1 VTAPFDPSTSS
12 GLRVTTPRF
21 RFEPYVQFAQKAMA
35 REATYRFDV
44 FTGIASVLVRVYLLR
59 MVWVALY
66 ERNPGPH
73 ELSLHAI
80 ITYSTVALLMG
91 LVMDIDQTR
100 ALHDKLHDGSIATDF
115 MKPISVPLYLF
126 ADGSGEVLF
135 HAILIVPSLILALF
149 IVHIDVPSATVLAAF
164 FGSAI
169 LGYFVGF
176 FVNFIV
182 NCVAFWTLEIHAAR
196 LIVTWVTD
204 LFGGEIIPLVI
215 FPAVLQQIAFAL
227 PFAAMFST
235 PLLIYVGFIGPDRYA
250 EAIGSQAFWLA
261 ALAVVS
267 MVMWRAGAKRV
278 VVQGG

>member
-1 VTAPFDPSTSS
+1 VTAAPAPAV
-12 GLRVTTPRF
+12 RAVRPRF
-21 RFEPYVQFAQKAMA
+21 RLEPYVQFAQKAMA

-44 FTGIASVLVRVYLLR
+44 FTSIASVLVRVYLLR

-66 ERNPGPH
+66 TRNAAPSDLP
-73 ELSLHAI
+73 LHAV
-80 ITYSTVALLMG
+80 ITYSTVAMLMG

-135 HAILIVPSLILALF
+135 HAVLIVPSLLLALI
-149 IVHIDVPSATVLAAF
+149 IVHIDVPSPPVLAAF
-164 FGSAI
+164 FLSFA
-169 LGYFVGF
+169 LGYLVGF

-182 NCVAFWTLEIHAAR
+182 NCIAFWTLEIHAAR
-196 LIVTWVTD
+196 LIVTWVSD

-215 FPAVLQQIAFAL
+215 FPAFLQRIAFAL

-235 PLLIYVGFIGPDRYA
+235 PLLIYVGVIKPERYA
-250 EAIGSQAFWLA
+250 EVIGLQVLWLA
-261 ALAVVS
+261 VLALAGTLL
-267 MVMWRAGAKRV
+267 WRAGAKRV
-278 VVQGG
+278 IVQGG

>member
-1 VTAPFDPSTSS
+1 VTQAPARP
-12 GLRVTTPRF
+12 PF
-21 RFEPYVQFAQKAMA
+21 RLEPYIQFAQKAMA

-44 FTGIASVLVRVYLLR
+44 FTSVASVLVRVYLLR

-66 ERNPGPH
+66 ARNAAPSDLP
-73 ELSLHAI
+73 LHAI

-100 ALHDKLHDGSIATDF
+100 LLHDKLHNGSIATDF
-115 MKPISVPLYLF
+115 MKPIVVPLYFF

-135 HAILIVPSLILALF
+135 HAALIVPSLLLALL
-149 IVHIDVPSATVLAAF
+149 IVHIDVPGPFVLATF
-164 FGSAI
+164 FVSFA
-169 LGYFVGF
+169 LGYGVGF
-176 FVNFIV
+176 FINFIL
-182 NCVAFWTLEIHAAR
+182 NCVAFWTLEIHAVQ

-215 FPAVLQQIAFAL
+215 FPPFLQKIAFAL

-235 PLLIYVGFIGPDRYA
+235 PLLIYVGVIKPDRYGA
-250 EAIGSQAFWLA
+250 ALGLQAFWLVV
-261 ALAVVS
+261 LAGVAT
-267 MVMWRAGAKRV
+267 VMWRAGAKRV